1 MWWRCLA
8 YDIEIHIA
16 CSQSRSS
23 LVCSADEC
31 REVRRFTVKSAV
43 NKRKKCVRHFI
54 LTFNSIFRLYSL
66 LLSLCVLCMCTFKAE
81 NPRTRIQSADRP
93 SVRLPHF
100 GMHCGIQI
108 WHLLFTRTHIHP
120 YTHTT
125 SLFPWILNKQKTNEN
140 FFRQLS
146 IICPT
151 KRRRNTKP

>member
-23 LVCSADEC
+23 LVCTADEC

-66 LLSLCVLCMCTFKAE
+66 LLSFCVLCMCGFKAE
-81 NPRTRIQSADRP
+81 NPRTRIQSTDRP
-93 SVRLPHF
+93 PIRPTPAF
-100 GMHCGIQI
+100 
-108 WHLLFTRTHIHP
+108 WHALWNTNLTFAMYTHMHP

-125 SLFPWILNKQKTNEN
+125 SLFPWILDTEQKNK
-140 FFRQLS
+140 
-146 IICPT
+146 
-151 KRRRNTKP
+151 